1 MKPDVFIVG
10 APKCGTSA
18 MAHYLAGHPDI
29 FMARKEMHF
38 FGSDLRFGAQ
48 FYRRD
53 ANAYLAEY
61 NSWKGQSRAAEASV
75 WYLFS
80 KRAADEIQAFNPDAR
95 IIILVR
101 EPAEM
106 LYSLY
111 YQFRFDGNESL
122 PTFEEALAAEDA
134 RRAGRTTGRRTY
146 LAQGLLY
153 HEVARYTEQI
163 QRYLKV
169 FGSERVK
176 TVLYDDF
183 ASAPAAV
190 YRGVLE
196 FLDVDSTQLPS
207 QFAVVNSNKAIERS
221 LLMAFADEPLI
232 RSAVIAMR
240 SLLPHAVFS
249 SLQKLESR
257 VRRANTRPQERPPMS
272 DDLKFRL
279 KRDFTP
285 EIERL
290 GVLLNRDLS
299 HWSN

>member
-38 FGSDLRFGAQ
+38 FGSDLQFGAQ

-80 KRAADEIQAFNPDAR
+80 RRAAEEIHAFNPDAR
-95 IIILVR
+95 IIILLR

-111 YQFRFDGNESL
+111 YQFRFDGNEPL
-122 PTFEEALAAEDA
+122 PTFEQALAAEDA
-134 RRAGRTTGRRTY
+134 RRAGRATGRRTY

-153 HEVARYTEQI
+153 HEVPRYSEQI

-169 FGSERVK
+169 FGLERVK

-183 ASAPAAV
+183 ASSPASV

-196 FLDVDSTQLPS
+196 FLEVDSTRLPD
-207 QFAVVNSNKAIERS
+207 QFDIVNSNKALQRS
-221 LLMAFADEPLI
+221 LLVAFADEPLI

-240 SLLPHAVFS
+240 SCLPRSMFS
-249 SLQKLESR
+249 SLQKLDSR
-257 VRRANTRPQERPPMS
+257 VRRANTRPQPRPPLS
-272 DDLKFRL
+272 DELKLRL
-279 KRDFTP
+279 KREFAA
-285 EIERL
+285 EVERL
-290 GVLLNRDLS
+290 GALLNCDLS